1 MKDNLENFKQI
12 SDEILEDIYV
22 TDELERKTLEK
33 CNNKKFFKL
42 NPLIVSTVS
51 AAALMV
57 AFGLYNHFSHN
68 TNVAYNSV
76 KHEDKS
82 TIKEN
87 KGLPKI
93 AENKKADDS
102 KDLALNNEKKHNSES
117 QNKNLNSNTI
127 TENANLTTNTTN
139 TNTIIKKA
147 DTASQSS
154 NDDNNNK
161 PLSPSKDNSKDQMN
175 AKKDVD
181 KDIDRS
187 VPERA
192 NLSCSESPL
201 DIEAAENYFE
211 GKILLPS
218 YVPQGFTLTNI
229 SIPDHNEKCVKLSYS
244 SDSSYFEI
252 LQSKNLSN
260 LKEDKIISV
269 GNNKAY
275 ESSVKDANSTDTKI
289 SWIISDIQYTLSGN
303 LPEDSLID
311 IAKSI
316 K

>member
-33 CNNKKFFKL
+33 CNNKRFFKL

-51 AAALMV
+51 AAALIV
-57 AFGLYNHFSHN
+57 TFGIYNHFSHN

-82 TIKEN
+82 TIKKN
-87 KGLPKI
+87 KDLPKI
-93 AENKKADDS
+93 AENNKVDDS
-102 KDLALNNEKKHNSES
+102 KDLALNNEKKHNSEA

-127 TENANLTTNTTN
+127 TENSNLTTN

-147 DTASQSS
+147 DTTSQSS
-154 NDDNNNK
+154 NGTNNK
-161 PLSPSKDNSKDQMN
+161 PLNPSKDTSKDQMN

-192 NLSCSESPL
+192 NLSCSERPL
-201 DIEAAENYFE
+201 DIETAENYFE

-218 YVPQGFTLTNI
+218 YVPQGFALTNI

-275 ESSVKDANSTDTKI
+275 ESQNDTDTKI
-289 SWIISDIQYTLSGN
+289 SWISSDIQYTLSGN
-303 LPEDSLID
+303 LPENSLID

>member
-33 CNNKKFFKL
+33 CNNKKIFKL
-42 NPLIVSTVS
+42 NPLIVSTASV
-51 AAALMV
+51 AALIV
-57 AFGLYNHFSHN
+57 TFGIYNHFSHN

-76 KHEDKS
+76 KHEDKN

-93 AENKKADDS
+93 AENKKVDDS

-127 TENANLTTNTTN
+127 TENPNLTTNTTN

-154 NDDNNNK
+154 NDNNK

-175 AKKDVD
+175 TKKDVD

-192 NLSCSESPL
+192 NLSCSERPL

-218 YVPQGFTLTNI
+218 YVPQGFALTNI
-229 SIPDHNEKCVKLSYS
+229 SIPDHNEKCIKLSYS

-260 LKEDKIISV
+260 LKEEKIISV

-275 ESSVKDANSTDTKI
+275 ESQNDTDTKI
-289 SWIISDIQYTLSGN
+289 SWITSDIQYTLSGN
-303 LPEDSLID
+303 LTENSLID